1 MNETHPATA
10 STRVAIEC
18 LTLWM
23 EQDRLGAAM
32 HITRLRHDPEGP
44 GADGIILGLLN
55 LSTFLVL
62 QVAKERGATTAEE
75 LVEGARKY
83 LRALSRDLPEYLP
96 ALSRDLPE

>member
-1 MNETHPATA
+1 MNGTQRATA

-23 EQDRLGAAM
+23 EQDRQGAAKY
-32 HITRLRHDPEGP
+32 IARLGHDPEGP
-44 GADGIILGLLN
+44 GADGIVVGLLN

-75 LVEGARKY
+75 LVEGAREY
-83 LRALSRDLPEYLP
+83 LRALSCDLPE
-96 ALSRDLPE
+96 